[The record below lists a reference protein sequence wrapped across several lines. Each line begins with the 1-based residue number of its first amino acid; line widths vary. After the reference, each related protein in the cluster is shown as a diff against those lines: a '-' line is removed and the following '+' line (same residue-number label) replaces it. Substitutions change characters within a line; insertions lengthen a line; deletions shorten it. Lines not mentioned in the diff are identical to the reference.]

1 MPNWCYNKVSITNNS
16 DDNSKLQKVKEFL
29 YSDASDDTEENV
41 FDFNNV
47 VPEPKEAEDWYM
59 WRVNSWGTKWNSSC
73 AEITYEDEETLE
85 YQFDTAWSPPE
96 PIILQLRE
104 KFGDDVHIS
113 AFYDEPSMEFAGYL

>member
-1 MPNWCYNKVSITNNS
+1 
-16 DDNSKLQKVKEFL
+16 
-29 YSDASDDTEENV
+29 
-41 FDFNNV
+41 
-47 VPEPKEAEDWYM
+47 M

>member
-29 YSDASDDTEENV
+29 HSDASDDSEENV

-73 AEITYEDEETLE
+73 AEITYEDEETVE

-104 KFGDDVHIS
+104 KFGDDIYVS

>member
-59 WRVNSWGTKWNSSC
+59 WRVNSWGNKWNSSC

-85 YQFDTAWSPPE
+85 YQFDTVWSPPE
-96 PIILQLRE
+96 PIILQ
-104 KFGDDVHIS
+104 
-113 AFYDEPSMEFAGYL
+113 P

>member
-113 AFYDEPSMEFAGYL
+113 AFYDEPSMECAGYL

>member
-104 KFGDDVHIS
+104 KFGDDIHIS
-113 AFYDEPSMEFAGYL
+113 AFYDEPSMECAGYL

>member
-29 YSDASDDTEENV
+29 YSDASDDSEENV

-47 VPEPKEAEDWYM
+47 VPEPEENNDWYL
-59 WRVNSWGTKWNSSC
+59 WRVNNWGTKWNSSC

-104 KFGDDVHIS
+104 KFGDDIYIS
-113 AFYDEPSMEFAGYL
+113 AFYDEPSMECAGYL

>member
-73 AEITYEDEETLE
+73 AEITYEDEETVE

>member
-29 YSDASDDTEENV
+29 HSDASDDSEENV

-47 VPEPKEAEDWYM
+47 VPEPKETDDWYM
-59 WRVNSWGTKWNSSC
+59 WRVNNWGTKWNSCC
-73 AEITYEDEETLE
+73 AEIFYEDEETLE
-85 YQFDTAWSPPE
+85 YHFDTAWSPPE

-104 KFGDDVHIS
+104 KFGDDIYIS
-113 AFYDEPSMEFAGYL
+113 AFYDEPSMECAGYL

>member
-113 AFYDEPSMEFAGYL
+113 AFYDEPSMELAGYL

>member
-29 YSDASDDTEENV
+29 YSDASDDKEENV